1 MNKFSCTQVKIQM
14 SRSRIDAVCYV
25 CFFFMRLLFKC
36 LCSQT
41 VFTGGVMGL
50 QCQLNLMSCL
60 ILMLVHFD
68 KTPSWQKKTHSLR
81 SNPVFLFFFF
91 FFSCAYLSSSSQHT
105 VTLSA
110 PRRKDRSRF
119 RFLTDCNQAAITL
132 IAGGRG
138 GPFSSVAMKK
148 NHFGGQNGK
157 PVWPQSA
164 KQRAH
169 LEGGFANPRTN
180 AHLRAHT
187 HSEEL
192 ATR

>member
-1 MNKFSCTQVKIQM
+1 M

-25 CFFFMRLLFKC
+25 CLFFFMRLLFKC

-81 SNPVFLFFFF
+81 SNPVFLLLFFLLLM
-91 FFSCAYLSSSSQHT
+91 CLSVFILTAHCDTERPPPKRSLPLLH
-105 VTLSA
+105 
-110 PRRKDRSRF
+110 PRRLQSGRDHFDRRRPRRPIFLSCYEEKPF
-119 RFLTDCNQAAITL
+119 RGSKRETSLAAISQTKSTF
-132 IAGGRG
+132 GGRIC
-138 GPFSSVAMKK
+138 
-148 NHFGGQNGK
+148 K
-157 PVWPQSA
+157 P
-164 KQRAH
+164 AH
-169 LEGGFANPRTN
+169 KRTPT
-180 AHLRAHT
+180 RAHT

>member
-1 MNKFSCTQVKIQM
+1 
-14 SRSRIDAVCYV
+14 
-25 CFFFMRLLFKC
+25 MRLLFKC

-50 QCQLNLMSCL
+50 QCRLNLMSCL

-68 KTPSWQKKTHSLR
+68 KTPSWQKKMHSLQ
-81 SNPVFLFFFF
+81 SNPVFLAFFF

-119 RFLTDCNQAAITL
+119 CFLADCNQAAITV

-138 GPFSSVAMKK
+138 GPIVLSCYKEKPFRGSKLETSLAAISQTKST
-148 NHFGGQNGK
+148 FGGRICK
-157 PVWPQSA
+157 P
-164 KQRAH
+164 AH
-169 LEGGFANPRTN
+169 KRTPT
-180 AHLRAHT
+180 RAHT